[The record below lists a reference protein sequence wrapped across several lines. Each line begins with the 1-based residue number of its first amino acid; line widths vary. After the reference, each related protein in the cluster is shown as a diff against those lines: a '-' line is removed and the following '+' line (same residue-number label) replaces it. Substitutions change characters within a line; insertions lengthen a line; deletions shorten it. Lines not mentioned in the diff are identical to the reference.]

1 MWAKVAWRLF
11 WRELKNGEL
20 WVIAFALMLAVLTVV
35 SLSGIT
41 DSVRNALM
49 QRSSNFT
56 AADKVLRSSSPF
68 QSEILQQAERLG
80 LQTAQQIQFN
90 TMLFAGENMQLVN
103 VKAVS
108 AQYPLR
114 GQLLLETTAGKTA
127 KVEQGSLYLEARLAQ
142 ILAVRVGDKLDLGA
156 ARLTVGGIILE
167 EPDAPLN
174 LFGGQPRVLMHLADV
189 AATEVIQ
196 PGSRISYR
204 YLFAGD
210 AATLEQLTTDVTP
223 LLTANDRWQQLDR
236 QSAVGSALDRAE
248 RFLLL
253 AGLLGIVLAAA
264 AAAVAANRY
273 SQRHQMAVA
282 VIKALGVTATLAR
295 KIYFSHLALV
305 TGFASLCGLLLGLLA
320 NVAVQ
325 GILGQWLEGY
335 QAVFSAKSAW
345 LGVAT
350 ALICS
355 LLFSLRPV
363 WRLTAVP
370 AIEVLRQQNHDHRID
385 YWQLISGSV
394 AVLTLMWLF
403 SGDFW
408 LSGMLFL
415 ACAGFGLCLLGFAA
429 ILVRVAKPMAAGQS
443 SALKLALA
451 NLRRRL
457 WQNSF
462 QLMTFSLALFLTLV
476 LYFLRAELLEQW
488 KQQVPENAPNQFL
501 VNMTAIEKD
510 QIAQQLQQAGVTTGT
525 FYPMISGRV
534 LAVNGETLQE
544 PEQDESAAPR
554 NNQASKQQ
562 SSAQS
567 SGQSAAQQ
575 ASAAPA
581 AGRQGFGRELNLS
594 WLSELPANNLITAGN
609 WFDGPAQVSVEQ
621 QQAER
626 LQLKLGDKLTF
637 AIGGQ
642 QFDATVTSFRKV
654 DWNSLQPNFFMLLSP
669 DLMEN
674 FPATYLTA
682 FYLPETQQPVL
693 TGLLK
698 QFPTVSVISVAV
710 ILQQVTAIIDQ
721 VSLALTLI
729 LILVFAAAVLVLVA
743 QVQATVEQ
751 REQELAILRTLG
763 ARGRFLRQ
771 AVLYEF
777 AALGLL
783 AGVFATLL
791 AETLLAVVQMRMF
804 QLPFNLHQSLWGL
817 GPVAGISLLTVL
829 GALLLRG
836 ILQPTPASLIR
847 RALHN

>member
-41 DSVRNALM
+41 DSVRSALM

-68 QSEILQQAERLG
+68 QPEILQQAEQLG

-90 TMLFAGENMQLVN
+90 TMLFAGDNMQLVN

-108 AQYPLR
+108 SQYPLR
-114 GQLLLETTAGKTA
+114 GELLLDTTAGQNSIVA
-127 KVEQGSLYLEARLAQ
+127 PGSVYLEARLAQ
-142 ILAVRVGDKLDLGA
+142 ILAVRVGDLLDVGA
-156 ARLTVGGIILE
+156 AKLKVGGIILE

-174 LFGGQPRVLMHLADV
+174 LFGGQPRVMMHLSDV

-204 YLFAGD
+204 YLFAGSEVKLKQ
-210 AATLEQLTTDVTP
+210 LETDIKP
-223 LLTANDRWQQLDR
+223 LLNANDRWQQLDR

-282 VIKALGVTATLAR
+282 VIKALGVTAPLAR

-320 NVAVQ
+320 NFAVQ
-325 GILGQWLEGY
+325 GILGQWIEGY
-335 QAVFSAKSAW
+335 QAVFSSKSAW
-345 LGVAT
+345 LGIST

-370 AIEVLRQQNHDHRID
+370 AIEVLRQQNGDSRID
-385 YWQLISGSV
+385 YWQLLSGSV
-394 AVLTLMWLF
+394 AVLALMWLF
-403 SGDFW
+403 SGDIW

-429 ILVRVAKPMAAGQS
+429 VLVRVAKPMAAGQS

-501 VNMTAIEKD
+501 VNMTATEKD
-510 QIAQQLQQAGVTTGT
+510 QIAQQLQQAGLATGT

-534 LAVNGETLQE
+534 LAVNGEMLQE
-544 PEQDESAAPR
+544 PEQDDGAAPR
-554 NNQASKQQ
+554 SNQASKQQ
-562 SSAQS
+562 SSE
-567 SGQSAAQQ
+567 QSAAQQ
-575 ASAAPA
+575 STAEPAS
-581 AGRQGFGRELNLS
+581 GRQGFGRELNLS
-594 WLSELPANNLITAGN
+594 WLSELPANNQITAGQ

-642 QFDATVTSFRKV
+642 QFDATVSSFRKV

-669 DLMEN
+669 DLMEH

-682 FYLPETQQPVL
+682 FYLPETQQSVL
-693 TGLLK
+693 TALLK

-710 ILQQVTAIIDQ
+710 ILQQVTSIIDQ

-729 LILVFAAAVLVLVA
+729 LTLVFAAAVLVLVA

-783 AGVFATLL
+783 AGVFATILAEVLL
-791 AETLLAVVQMRMF
+791 AIVQMRMF

-817 GPVAGISLLTVL
+817 GPVTGVVLLTVL

>member
-41 DSVRNALM
+41 DSVRSALM

-56 AADKVLRSSSPF
+56 AADKVLRSSLPF
-68 QSEILQQAERLG
+68 QPEILQQAQQLG

-90 TMLFAGENMQLVN
+90 TMLFAGDNMQLVN

-108 AQYPLR
+108 EQYPLR
-114 GQLLLETTAGKTA
+114 GELLLDTTTGRTA
-127 KVEQGSLYLEARLAQ
+127 VVEPGSVYLEARLAQ
-142 ILAVRVGDKLDLGA
+142 ILAVRTGDMLDVGT
-156 ARLTVGGIILE
+156 ARLKVGGIILE

-174 LFGGQPRVLMHLADV
+174 LFGGQPRVMMHLSDV

-204 YLFAGD
+204 YLFAGSE
-210 AATLEQLTTDVTP
+210 ALLKQLESDVKP
-223 LLTANDRWQQLDR
+223 LLSANDRWQQLDR

-282 VIKALGVTATLAR
+282 VIKALGVTAPLAR

-320 NVAVQ
+320 NFAVQ
-325 GILGQWLEGY
+325 GILGQWIEGY

-345 LGVAT
+345 LGIAT

-370 AIEVLRQQNHDHRID
+370 AIEVLRQQTNDSRID
-385 YWQLISGSV
+385 YWQLASGSM
-394 AVLTLMWLF
+394 AVLALMWLF
-403 SGDFW
+403 SGDIW

-429 ILVRVAKPMAAGQS
+429 VLVRVAKPMAAGQS

-501 VNMTAIEKD
+501 VNMTATEKD
-510 QIAQQLQQAGVTTGT
+510 QIAQQLQQAGLTTGT

-534 LAVNGETLQE
+534 LAVNGEMLQE
-544 PEQDESAAPR
+544 PEQDDGAAPR
-554 NNQASKQQ
+554 SNQASKQQ
-562 SSAQS
+562 SSDHS
-567 SGQSAAQQ
+567 SEQSAQQ
-575 ASAAPA
+575 TTAEATPR
-581 AGRQGFGRELNLS
+581 RQGFGRELNLS
-594 WLSELPANNLITAGN
+594 WLSELPANNQITAGH

-642 QFDATVTSFRKV
+642 QFDATVSSFRKV

-669 DLMEN
+669 DLMEH

-682 FYLPETQQPVL
+682 FYLPETQQAVL
-693 TGLLK
+693 TTLLK

-710 ILQQVTAIIDQ
+710 ILQQVTSIIDQ

-783 AGVFATLL
+783 AGVFATILAEVLL
-791 AETLLAVVQMRMF
+791 AIVQMRMF
-804 QLPFNLHQSLWGL
+804 QLPFNLHHSLWGI
-817 GPVAGISLLTVL
+817 GPVTGVMLLTIL

>member
-41 DSVRNALM
+41 DSVRSALM
-49 QRSSNFT
+49 QRSSTFT
-56 AADKVLRSSSPF
+56 AADKVLRSGSPF
-68 QSEILQQAERLG
+68 QPEILQQAERLG

-114 GQLLLETTAGKTA
+114 GQLVLDTAAGQTA

-142 ILAVRVGDKLDLGA
+142 ILAVRVGDRLELGA
-156 ARLTVGGIILE
+156 AQLTVGGIILE

-204 YLFAGD
+204 YLFAGST
-210 AATLEQLTTDVTP
+210 AALTQLTTDITP

-273 SQRHQMAVA
+273 AQRHQMAVA
-282 VIKALGVTATLAR
+282 VIKALGVTATMAR

-305 TGFASLCGLLLGLLA
+305 TGFASLFGLLLGLLA
-320 NVAVQ
+320 NWAVQ
-325 GILGQWLEGY
+325 GILSQWLEGY

-345 LGVAT
+345 LGLAT

-370 AIEVLRQQNHDHRID
+370 AIEVLRQQSQVSRID
-385 YWQLISGSV
+385 YWQLGSGSV
-394 AVLTLMWLF
+394 AVLALMWLF
-403 SGDFW
+403 SGDIW

-501 VNMTAIEKD
+501 VNMTATEKD
-510 QIAQQLQQAGVTTGT
+510 QIAQQLQQAGLTTGI

-544 PEQDESAAPR
+544 PDQDEDTAPR
-554 NNQASKQQ
+554 GKQASQQ
-562 SSAQS
+562 SSQQS
-567 SGQSAAQQ
+567 PEQSTATPAR
-575 ASAAPA
+575 APA
-581 AGRQGFGRELNLS
+581 RQGFGRELNLS
-594 WLSELPANNLITAGN
+594 WLAELPANNQITAGN

-637 AIGGQ
+637 SIGGQ
-642 QFDATVTSFRKV
+642 QFNATVTSFRKV
-654 DWNSLQPNFFMLLSP
+654 DLNSLQPNFFMLLSP

-682 FYLPETQQPVL
+682 FYLPEARQAVL
-693 TGLLK
+693 TELLK

-791 AETLLAVVQMRMF
+791 AEVLLAIVQMRLF

-817 GPVAGISLLTVL
+817 GPVGGVLLLTVL

>member
-1 MWAKVAWRLF
+1 MLFRTAWRLF
-11 WRELKNGEL
+11 WRELRNGEL

-41 DSVRNALM
+41 ESVRSALM
-49 QRSSNFT
+49 QRSANFT
-56 AADKVLRSSSPF
+56 AADKVLRSSLPF
-68 QSEILQQAERLG
+68 QQAIFDKAGELQ
-80 LQTAQQIQFN
+80 LQSARQLQFN
-90 TMLFAGENMQLVN
+90 TMVFAGDAMQLVN

-108 AQYPLR
+108 AEYPLR
-114 GQLLLETTAGKTA
+114 GKLVLQGRQGMQQHVAAG
-127 KVEQGSLYLEARLAQ
+127 QLYLEDRLLQ
-142 ILAVRVGDKLDLGA
+142 ILALQVGDPLEIGNT
-156 ARLTVGGIILE
+156 RLQIGGLIIE

-174 LFGGQPRVLMHLADV
+174 LFGGQPRVLMHLDDV
-189 AATEVIQ
+189 AATGVIQ

-204 YLFAGD
+204 YLFAGTPVQINALTV
-210 AATLEQLTTDVTP
+210 AAEP
-223 LLTANDRWQQLDR
+223 MLTANDRWQELDR
-236 QSAVGSALDRAE
+236 QSAVGAALDRAE

-264 AAAVAANRY
+264 AAAVASNRY

-282 VIKALGVTATLAR
+282 VIKALGVTSAQAR
-295 KIYFSHLALV
+295 WIYFSHLALV
-305 TGFASLCGLLLGLLA
+305 TVFASLAGLLLGLLA
-320 NVAVQ
+320 NWAVQ
-325 GILGQWLEGY
+325 GLLSQWLPDY

-350 ALICS
+350 ALVCS

-370 AIEVLRQQNHDHRID
+370 AIHVLRQRSAEFQLDG
-385 YWQLISGSV
+385 WQLLTGSG
-394 AVLTLMWLF
+394 AVLLLMWLF
-403 SGDFW
+403 SGDWW

-415 ACAGFGLCLLGFAA
+415 ACAGFGLALLAFAA
-429 ILVRVAKPMAAGQS
+429 VLVRVARPMAAGQS

-476 LYFLRAELLEQW
+476 LYFLRAELLSQW
-488 KQQVPENAPNQFL
+488 QQQVPADAPNHFL
-501 VNMTAIEKD
+501 VNMTATERDAITE
-510 QIAQQLQQAGVTTGT
+510 QLQQAGLVVGT

-534 LAVNGETLQE
+534 LAVNDEQLKE
-544 PEQDESAAPR
+544 PEADEAQPARNTQQNDAQQNGKQQNGTPAAE
-554 NNQASKQQ
+554 AQ
-562 SSAQS
+562 SSA
-567 SGQSAAQQ
+567 
-575 ASAAPA
+575 
-581 AGRQGFGRELNLS
+581 RQGFGRELNLT
-594 WLSELPANNLITAGN
+594 WLSQLPDNNVLTGGQ
-609 WFDGPAQVSVEQ
+609 WFGPQSRAEVSVEQ

-626 LQLKLGDKLTF
+626 LQLKLGDELTF

-642 QFDATVTSFRKV
+642 QFTAKVSSFRKV
-654 DWNSLQPNFFMLLSP
+654 DWNSLQPNFFMILSP

-682 FYLPETQQPVL
+682 FYLPKSQQPVL
-693 TGLLK
+693 TELLR
-698 QFPTVSVISVAV
+698 QFPTVSVISVDA
-710 ILQQVTAIIDQ
+710 ILLQVNQIIDQ

-729 LILVFAAAVLVLVA
+729 LVLVFAAAVLVLVA

-763 ARGRFLRQ
+763 ARGRFLQQ
-771 AVLYEF
+771 AVLFEF

-791 AETLLAVVQMRMF
+791 AEVLLAVVQLRLF
-804 QLPFNLHQSLWGL
+804 QLPFSLHYSLWGIGPGL
-817 GPVAGISLLTVL
+817 GLCLLTLL
-829 GALLLRG
+829 GALLLRR
-836 ILQPTPASLIR
+836 ILAPTPASLIR
-847 RALHN
+847 RALHS

>member
-1 MWAKVAWRLF
+1 MWGRIAWRLF

-41 DSVRNALM
+41 ESVRSALM

-56 AADKVLRSSSPF
+56 AADKVLRSSSAF
-68 QSEILQQAERLG
+68 QQDIFRQAEALG
-80 LQTAQQIQFN
+80 LKTAQQIQFN
-90 TMLFAGENMQLVN
+90 TMVFAGDNMQLVN

-108 AQYPLR
+108 ARYPLR
-114 GQLLLETTAGKTA
+114 GALRLDTASGVSNA
-127 KVEQGSLYLEARLAQ
+127 VQRGLLYLEPRLAQ
-142 ILAVRVGDKLDLGA
+142 LLQVKTGDALEVGA
-156 ARLTVGGIILE
+156 ARLIVGGLIID

-174 LFGGQPRVLMHLADV
+174 LFGGQPRVMMHLDDV

-204 YLFAGD
+204 YLFAGNTGEL
-210 AATLEQLTTDVTP
+210 ATLTEQIEP
-223 LLTANDRWQQLDR
+223 LLSANDRWQQLDR

-282 VIKALGVTATLAR
+282 VIKALGVTSGQAR
-295 KIYFSHLALV
+295 RIYFSHLALV
-305 TGFASLCGLLLGLLA
+305 TGFASLFGLGLGLA
-320 NVAVQ
+320 ANWAVQ
-325 GILGQWLEGY
+325 GLLGQWIEGY
-335 QAVFSAKSAW
+335 QAMFSIKAAW
-345 LGVAT
+345 LGIAT
-350 ALICS
+350 ALVCS

-370 AIEVLRQQNHDHRID
+370 AIQVLRQQNSEWRMD
-385 YWQLISGSV
+385 YWQLASGSA
-394 AVLTLMWLF
+394 AVLVLMWLF
-403 SGDFW
+403 SGDIW

-415 ACAGFGLCLLGFAA
+415 ACAGFGLCLLAFAA
-429 ILVRVAKPMAAGQS
+429 LLVRLAKPMTAGQS

-501 VNMTAIEKD
+501 VNMTAVEKD
-510 QIAQQLQQAGVTTGT
+510 MIANQLNDAGLTTGV

-534 LAVNGETLQE
+534 LAVNGELLQE
-544 PEQDESAAPR
+544 PDQDEGG
-554 NNQASKQQ
+554 QASTSGPVQKQEARVQ
-562 SSAQS
+562 NET
-567 SGQSAAQQ
+567 
-575 ASAAPA
+575 PA
-581 AGRQGFGRELNLS
+581 RRQGFGRELNLS
-594 WLSELPANNLITAGN
+594 WLEQLPANNQITAGA
-609 WFDGPAQVSVEQ
+609 WFSGKAEVSVEEK
-621 QQAER
+621 QAER
-626 LQLKLGDKLTF
+626 LQLKLGDKITF

-669 DLMEN
+669 DLMAT

-682 FYLPETQQPVL
+682 FHLPETQQQVL
-693 TGLLK
+693 NQLLRE
-698 QFPTVSVISVAV
+698 FPTVSVISVAA
-710 ILQQVTAIIDQ
+710 ILQQITQIIDQ

-729 LILVFAAAVLVLVA
+729 LVLVFTAAVLVLVA

-763 ARGRFLRQ
+763 ARARFLRQ
-771 AVLYEF
+771 AVLLEF

-783 AGVFATLL
+783 AGVFATVL
-791 AETLLAVVQMRMF
+791 AETLLAVVQQRMF
-804 QLPFNLHQSLWGL
+804 QLPFNLHYSLWGI
-817 GPVAGISLLTVL
+817 GPVGGTLLLTLL
-829 GALLLRG
+829 GLILLVG

>member
-1 MWAKVAWRLF
+1 MWGRVAWRLF

-41 DSVRNALM
+41 ESVRSALM

-68 QSEILQQAERLG
+68 QPDIFRQAEELG
-80 LQTAQQIQFN
+80 LKTAQQIQFN
-90 TMLFAGENMQLVN
+90 TMVFAGDNMQLVN

-108 AQYPLR
+108 EHYPLR
-114 GQLLLETTAGKTA
+114 GLLQLDTATGA
-127 KVEQGSLYLEARLAQ
+127 SQVVQRGQLYLEPRLAQ
-142 ILAVRVGDKLDLGA
+142 MLQVKTGDTLELGA
-156 ARLTVGGIILE
+156 SKLKVGGLINQ

-174 LFGGQPRVLMHLADV
+174 LFGGQPRVMMHLDDV
-189 AATEVIQ
+189 AATAVIQ

-204 YLFAGD
+204 YLFSGNSA
-210 AATLEQLTTDVTP
+210 ALATLTDQIEP

-282 VIKALGVTATLAR
+282 VIKALGVTSAQAR

-305 TGFASLCGLLLGLLA
+305 TGFASLFGLALGLTA
-320 NVAVQ
+320 NWAVQ
-325 GILGQWLEGY
+325 GLLGQWIEGY
-335 QAVFSAKSAW
+335 QAMFSAKAAW

-370 AIEVLRQQNHDHRID
+370 AIQVLRQQNSEWRMD
-385 YWQLISGSV
+385 YWQLASGSA
-394 AVLTLMWLF
+394 AVLSLMWLF
-403 SGDFW
+403 SGDIW

-415 ACAGFGLCLLGFAA
+415 ACAGFGVCLLGFAA
-429 ILVRVAKPMAAGQS
+429 LLVRLAKPMTAGQS

-501 VNMTAIEKD
+501 VNMTAGEKD
-510 QIAQQLQQAGVTTGT
+510 LIASQLNAAGLTTGL

-534 LAVNGETLQE
+534 LAVNGELLQE
-544 PEQDESAAPR
+544 PEQDEGGQARPAAP
-554 NNQASKQQ
+554 QQ
-562 SSAQS
+562 KGEAQT
-567 SGQSAAQQ
+567 ANET
-575 ASAAPA
+575 PA
-581 AGRQGFGRELNLS
+581 RRQGFGRELNLS
-594 WLSELPANNLITAGN
+594 WLPQLPANNQITAGS
-609 WFDGPAQVSVEQ
+609 WFTGKAEVSVEEK
-621 QQAER
+621 QAER
-626 LQLKLGDKLTF
+626 LQLKLGDQLTF

-669 DLMEN
+669 DLMAT

-682 FYLPETQQPVL
+682 FHLPESQQQVL
-693 TGLLK
+693 NQLLRE
-698 QFPTVSVISVAV
+698 FPTVSVISVAA
-710 ILQQVTAIIDQ
+710 ILQQVTQIIDQ

-729 LILVFAAAVLVLVA
+729 LILVFTAAVLVLVA

-763 ARGRFLRQ
+763 ARARFLRQ
-771 AVLYEF
+771 AVLLEF

-783 AGVFATLL
+783 AGIFATIL
-791 AETLLAVVQMRMF
+791 AETLLAVVQQRMF
-804 QLPFNLHQSLWGL
+804 QLPFSVHYSLWGI
-817 GPVAGISLLTVL
+817 GPVGGTLLLTLL
-829 GALLLRG
+829 GLILLRG

>member
-1 MWAKVAWRLF
+1 
-11 WRELKNGEL
+11 
-20 WVIAFALMLAVLTVV
+20 
-35 SLSGIT
+35 
-41 DSVRNALM
+41 
-49 QRSSNFT
+49 
-56 AADKVLRSSSPF
+56 
-68 QSEILQQAERLG
+68 
-80 LQTAQQIQFN
+80 
-90 TMLFAGENMQLVN
+90 MQLVN

-114 GQLLLETTAGKTA
+114 GELLLDTAAGKNA
-127 KVEQGSLYLEARLAQ
+127 IVAPGNVYLEARLAQ
-142 ILAVRVGDKLDLGA
+142 ILAVRVGDELDVGA
-156 ARLTVGGIILE
+156 AKLKVGGIILE

-174 LFGGQPRVLMHLADV
+174 LFGGQPRVMMHLSDV

-204 YLFAGD
+204 YLFAGSE
-210 AATLEQLTTDVTP
+210 AKLKQLETDIKP
-223 LLTANDRWQQLDR
+223 LMSANDRWQQLDR

-282 VIKALGVTATLAR
+282 VIKALGVTAPLAR

-305 TGFASLCGLLLGLLA
+305 TGFASLSGLLLGLLA
-320 NVAVQ
+320 NFAVQ

-345 LGVAT
+345 LGIAT

-370 AIEVLRQQNHDHRID
+370 AIEVLRQQKNDSRID
-385 YWQLISGSV
+385 YWQLVSGSA
-394 AVLTLMWLF
+394 AVLALMWLF
-403 SGDFW
+403 SGDIW

-415 ACAGFGLCLLGFAA
+415 ACAGFGCCLLGFAA
-429 ILVRVAKPMAAGQS
+429 VLVRVAKPMAAGQS

-501 VNMTAIEKD
+501 VNMTATEKD
-510 QIAQQLQQAGVTTGT
+510 QIAQQLQQAGLTTGT

-534 LAVNGETLQE
+534 LAVNGETLLE
-544 PEQDESAAPR
+544 PEQDDGTAQRSE
-554 NNQASKQQ
+554 QASQQQ
-562 SSAQS
+562 SS
-567 SGQSAAQQ
+567 GRTAQQ
-575 ASAAPA
+575 STAETSPR
-581 AGRQGFGRELNLS
+581 RQGFGRELNLS
-594 WLSELPANNLITAGN
+594 WLSELPANNQITAGH

-642 QFDATVTSFRKV
+642 QFDATVSSFRKV

-674 FPATYLTA
+674 YPATYLTA
-682 FYLPETQQPVL
+682 FYLPETQQPLL

-710 ILQQVTAIIDQ
+710 ILQQVTSIIDQ

-783 AGVFATLL
+783 AGVFATILAEVLL
-791 AETLLAVVQMRMF
+791 AIVQMRMF
-804 QLPFNLHQSLWGL
+804 QLPFNLHQSLWGI
-817 GPVAGISLLTVL
+817 GPAAGVLLLTLL

>member
-1 MWAKVAWRLF
+1 MLVKIAWRLF

-20 WVIAFALMLAVLTVV
+20 WVVAFALMLAVLTVV

-41 DSVRNALM
+41 DSVRSALM

-68 QSEILQQAERLG
+68 QPEIFNQAQALG
-80 LQTAQQIQFN
+80 LKTAEQIQFN
-90 TMLFAGENMQLVN
+90 TMVFAGDNMQLVN

-108 AQYPLR
+108 AEYPLR
-114 GQLLLETTAGKTA
+114 GKLTLDTANGQVSQLQ
-127 KVEQGSLYLEARLAQ
+127 QGMLYLEPRLAQ
-142 ILAVRVGDKLDLGA
+142 ILNVQTGATLDVGA
-156 ARLTVGGIILE
+156 ATLTVGGLIVD

-189 AATEVIQ
+189 AATQVVQ

-204 YLFAGD
+204 YMFAGN
-210 AATLEQLTTDVTP
+210 ASALTQLVDDTST

-282 VIKALGVTATLAR
+282 VIKALGMTSAQAR
-295 KIYFSHLALV
+295 QIYFSHLFLV
-305 TGFASLCGLLLGLLA
+305 TCFASVLGLLLGLAA
-320 NVAVQ
+320 NFAVQ
-325 GILGQWLEGY
+325 GLLSQWIDGY
-335 QAVFSAKSAW
+335 QAVFSAKALW
-345 LGVAT
+345 LGIAT

-355 LLFSLRPV
+355 LMFSLRPV

-370 AIEVLRQQNHDHRID
+370 AIQVLRQQSAQWQMD
-385 YWQLISGSV
+385 YWQLASGSA
-394 AVLTLMWLF
+394 AVLLLMWLF
-403 SGDFW
+403 SGDLW

-429 ILVRVAKPMAAGQS
+429 LLVRFAKPMAAGQS

-501 VNMTAIEKD
+501 VNMTAVEKD
-510 QIAQQLQQAGVTTGT
+510 QIAVQLQTAGLSTGT
-525 FYPMISGRV
+525 FYPMVSGRV
-534 LAVNGETLQE
+534 LAVNGETLEE
-544 PEQDESAAPR
+544 PEQDAAD
-554 NNQASKQQ
+554 QASSKAEDPQQ
-562 SSAQS
+562 T
-567 SGQSAAQQ
+567 SGKKPEQK
-575 ASAAPA
+575 AS
-581 AGRQGFGRELNLS
+581 REGFGRELNLS
-594 WLSELPANNLITAGN
+594 WLEELPGNNQLTAGR
-609 WFDGPAQVSVEQ
+609 WFSGKAEVSVEQ
-621 QQAER
+621 QQAQR
-626 LQLKLGDKLTF
+626 LQLKLGDTLSF

-669 DLMEN
+669 DLMAS

-682 FYLPETQQPVL
+682 FHLPVSKQPVL
-693 TGLLK
+693 TTLLK
-698 QFPTVSVISVAV
+698 QYPTVSVISVDA
-710 ILQQVTAIIDQ
+710 ILLQVSQIIDQ

-729 LILVFAAAVLVLVA
+729 LILVFTAAVLVLVA

-763 ARGRFLRQ
+763 ARGRFLQQ
-771 AVLYEF
+771 AVLFEF

-791 AETLLAVVQMRMF
+791 AEILLSVVQLRMF
-804 QLPFNLHQSLWGL
+804 QLPFTPHYSLWGI
-817 GPVAGISLLTVL
+817 GPVAGVLLLTGL
-829 GALLLRG
+829 GTILLRG
-836 ILQPTPASLIR
+836 ILKPTPASLIR

>member
-1 MWAKVAWRLF
+1 MLVKIAWRLF

-20 WVIAFALMLAVLTVV
+20 WVVAFALMLAVLTVV

-41 DSVRNALM
+41 DSVRSALM

-56 AADKVLRSSSPF
+56 AADKVLRSSAPF
-68 QSEILQQAERLG
+68 QNEIFSQAQALG
-80 LQTAQQIQFN
+80 LKTAEQIQFN
-90 TMLFAGENMQLVN
+90 TMVFAGDNMQLVN

-108 AQYPLR
+108 DEYPLR
-114 GQLLLETTAGKTA
+114 GQLLLDTANGQ
-127 KVEQGSLYLEARLAQ
+127 VSQLQQGMLYLEPRLAQ
-142 ILAVRVGDKLDLGA
+142 ILNIQFGAKLDVGA
-156 ARLTVGGIILE
+156 ATLTVGGFIVE

-189 AATEVIQ
+189 PATQVVQ

-204 YLFAGD
+204 YMFAGNASALTQLVD
-210 AATLEQLTTDVTP
+210 DTAA

-282 VIKALGVTATLAR
+282 VIKALGMTSAQAR
-295 KIYFSHLALV
+295 RIYFSHLLLV
-305 TGFASLCGLLLGLLA
+305 TCFASVLGLLLGLAA
-320 NVAVQ
+320 NFAVQ
-325 GILGQWLEGY
+325 GFLSQWIDGY
-335 QAVFSAKSAW
+335 QAMFSAKALW

-370 AIEVLRQQNHDHRID
+370 AIQVLRQQNASWQMD
-385 YWQLISGSV
+385 YWQLASGSA
-394 AVLTLMWLF
+394 AVLLLMWLF
-403 SGDFW
+403 SGDLW

-429 ILVRVAKPMAAGQS
+429 LLVRFAKPMAAGQS

-501 VNMTAIEKD
+501 VNMTAVEKG
-510 QIAQQLQQAGVTTGT
+510 QIAAQLQASGLSTGL
-525 FYPMISGRV
+525 FYPMVSGRV
-534 LAVNGETLQE
+534 LAVNGETLEE
-544 PEQDESAAPR
+544 PEQDAGGQDSSNA
-554 NNQASKQQ
+554 QDSKQNN
-562 SSAQS
+562 SKK
-567 SGQSAAQQ
+567 
-575 ASAAPA
+575 PEEKP
-581 AGRQGFGRELNLS
+581 RREGFGRELNLS
-594 WLSELPANNLITAGN
+594 WLHELPANNQLTEGR
-609 WFDGPAQVSVEQ
+609 WFSGKAEVSVEQ
-621 QQAER
+621 QQAQR
-626 LQLKLGDKLTF
+626 LQLKLGDTLSF

-669 DLMEN
+669 DLMAA

-682 FYLPETQQPVL
+682 FHLPVSKQQVL
-693 TGLLK
+693 STLLK
-698 QFPTVSVISVAV
+698 QYPTVSVISVDA
-710 ILQQVTAIIDQ
+710 ILLQVSQIIDQ

-729 LILVFAAAVLVLVA
+729 LILVFTAAVLVLVA

-763 ARGRFLRQ
+763 ARGRFLQQ
-771 AVLYEF
+771 AVLFEF

-791 AETLLAVVQMRMF
+791 AEILLSVVQLRMF
-804 QLPFNLHQSLWGL
+804 QLPFTPHYSLWGL
-817 GPVAGISLLTVL
+817 GPVAGLLLLTGL
-829 GALLLRG
+829 GAILLRG
-836 ILQPTPASLIR
+836 ILKPTPASLIR

>member
-41 DSVRNALM
+41 DSVRSALM

-68 QSEILQQAERLG
+68 QPEILQQAEQLG

-90 TMLFAGENMQLVN
+90 TMLFAGDNMQLVN

-108 AQYPLR
+108 SQYPLR
-114 GQLLLETTAGKTA
+114 GELLLDTVTGRNALVA
-127 KVEQGSLYLEARLAQ
+127 PGSVYLEARLAQ
-142 ILAVRVGDKLDLGA
+142 ILAVRVGDELDVGA
-156 ARLTVGGIILE
+156 AKLKVGGIILE

-174 LFGGQPRVLMHLADV
+174 LFGGQPRVMMHLSDV

-204 YLFAGD
+204 YLFAGSE
-210 AATLEQLTTDVTP
+210 AKLKQLETDITP
-223 LLTANDRWQQLDR
+223 LMSANDRWQQLDR
-236 QSAVGSALDRAE
+236 QSAIGSALDRAE

-282 VIKALGVTATLAR
+282 VIKALGVTAPLAR

-320 NVAVQ
+320 NFAVQ
-325 GILGQWLEGY
+325 GILGQWIEGY
-335 QAVFSAKSAW
+335 QAVFSSKSAW
-345 LGVAT
+345 LGIAT

-370 AIEVLRQQNHDHRID
+370 AIEVLRQQNNDSRID
-385 YWQLISGSV
+385 YWQLLSGST
-394 AVLTLMWLF
+394 AVLALMWLF
-403 SGDFW
+403 SGDIW

-415 ACAGFGLCLLGFAA
+415 ACAGFGCCLLGFAA
-429 ILVRVAKPMAAGQS
+429 VLVRVAKPMAAGQS

-476 LYFLRAELLEQW
+476 LYFLRAELLDQW

-501 VNMTAIEKD
+501 VNMTATEKD
-510 QIAQQLQQAGVTTGT
+510 LIAQQLQQAGLTTGT

-534 LAVNGETLQE
+534 LAVNGEMLQE
-544 PEQDESAAPR
+544 PEQDDGAAPR
-554 NNQASKQQ
+554 NNQAAKPQ
-562 SSAQS
+562 SSE
-567 SGQSAAQQ
+567 QSAAQQ
-575 ASAAPA
+575 GTAAPA

-594 WLSELPANNLITAGN
+594 WLTELPANNQITAGQ

-642 QFDATVTSFRKV
+642 QFDAKVTSFRKV

-669 DLMEN
+669 DLMEH

-682 FYLPETQQPVL
+682 FYLPETQQSVL
-693 TGLLK
+693 TTLLK

-710 ILQQVTAIIDQ
+710 ILQQVTSIIDQ

-783 AGVFATLL
+783 AGVFATMLAEVLL
-791 AETLLAVVQMRMF
+791 AIVQMRMF
-804 QLPFNLHQSLWGL
+804 QLPFNLHQSLWGI
-817 GPVAGISLLTVL
+817 GPVTGVLLLTVL

>member
-1 MWAKVAWRLF
+1 MLVKVAWRLF
-11 WRELKNGEL
+11 WRELRNGEL
-20 WVIAFALMLAVLTVV
+20 WVIGFALVLAVLTVV

-41 DSVRNALM
+41 DSVRSALM
-49 QRSSNFT
+49 QRSANFT
-56 AADKVLRSSSPF
+56 AADKVLRSSAPF
-68 QSEILQQAERLG
+68 QQKIFSQATELG
-80 LQTAQQIQFN
+80 LQSARQLQFN
-90 TMLFAGENMQLVN
+90 TMVFAGETMQLVN

-108 AQYPLR
+108 AEYPLR
-114 GQLLLETTAGKTA
+114 GLLQLETPTGMVNRLSAGHI
-127 KVEQGSLYLEARLAQ
+127 YLEARLAQ
-142 ILAVRVGDKLDLGA
+142 ILNVRSGDWLDIGA
-156 ARLTVGGIILE
+156 ARLPVGGLIIE

-174 LFGGQPRVLMHLADV
+174 LFGGQPRLLMHIDDV

-204 YLFAGD
+204 YMFAGSD
-210 AATLEQLTTDVTP
+210 NALQALTKATEAALSP
-223 LLTANDRWQQLDR
+223 NDRWQQLDR

-248 RFLLL
+248 QFLLL

-282 VIKALGVTATLAR
+282 VVKALGVTSAQAR
-295 KIYFSHLALV
+295 RIYFSHLLFV
-305 TGFASLCGLLLGLLA
+305 TVAASLLGLLLGLAA
-320 NVAVQ
+320 NWAVQ
-325 GILGQWLEGY
+325 GLLGRWIEGY
-335 QAVFSAKSAW
+335 QAIFSMKAAW
-345 LGVAT
+345 LGIAT

-370 AIEVLRQQNHDHRID
+370 AIQVLRQQQGQ
-385 YWQLISGSV
+385 WQLDHWQLLSGSV
-394 AVLTLMWLF
+394 AVLALMWLF
-403 SGDFW
+403 SGDLW

-429 ILVRVAKPMAAGQS
+429 LLVRVAKPMAAGQS

-488 KQQVPENAPNQFL
+488 KQQVPQDAPNQFL
-501 VNMTAIEKD
+501 VNMTAPESAAIG
-510 QIAQQLQQAGVTTGT
+510 AQLRDVGLSPGL

-534 LAVNGETLQE
+534 LAVNGESLQE
-544 PEQDESAAPR
+544 PEQEDGAVARNQTQAKTAGEKAAPPE
-554 NNQASKQQ
+554 
-562 SSAQS
+562 
-567 SGQSAAQQ
+567 
-575 ASAAPA
+575 PA
-581 AGRQGFGRELNLS
+581 KRQGFGRELNLT
-594 WLSELPANNLITAGN
+594 WLAELPANNQLTAGH
-609 WFDGPAQVSVEQ
+609 WFSGTAEVSVEQ

-626 LQLKLGDKLTF
+626 LALKLGDSLSF

-642 QFDATVTSFRKV
+642 TFDAKVTSFRKV
-654 DWNSLQPNFFMLLSP
+654 DWNSLQPNFFMILSP
-669 DLMEN
+669 DLMAA

-682 FYLPETQQPVL
+682 FHLPKDQQSFL
-693 TGLLK
+693 TALLK
-698 QFPTVSVISVAV
+698 QYPTVSVISVDA
-710 ILQQVTAIIDQ
+710 ILQQVTQIIDQ

-729 LILVFAAAVLVLVA
+729 LVLVFTAAVLVLVA

-763 ARGRFLRQ
+763 ARGRFLQQ
-771 AVLYEF
+771 AVLFEF

-791 AETLLAVVQMRMF
+791 AEVLLAVVQQRLF
-804 QLPFNLHQSLWGL
+804 QLPFALHYSLWGL
-817 GPVAGISLLTVL
+817 GPVAGVALLTAL
-829 GALLLRG
+829 GTLLLRG
-836 ILQPTPASLIR
+836 ILKPTPASLIR
-847 RALHN
+847 RALHS

>member
-1 MWAKVAWRLF
+1 MWAKIAWRLF

-41 DSVRNALM
+41 DSVRSALM
-49 QRSSNFT
+49 QRSSTFT
-56 AADKVLRSSSPF
+56 AADKVLRSSLPF
-68 QSEILQQAERLG
+68 QQQIIDQAKGLG
-80 LQTAQQIQFN
+80 LNTAQQIQFN
-90 TMLFAGENMQLVN
+90 TMLFAGDAMQLVN

-108 AQYPLR
+108 THYPLR
-114 GQLLLETTAGKTA
+114 GQLVLDTATGQTGQLEAGR
-127 KVEQGSLYLEARLAQ
+127 LYLEPRLAQ
-142 ILAVRVGDKLDLGA
+142 MLGIKIGDKLELGA
-156 ARLTVGGIILE
+156 AHLVVGGMIVE

-174 LFGGQPRVLMHLADV
+174 LFGGQPRVLMHLDDV
-189 AATEVIQ
+189 AATSVIQ

-210 AATLEQLTTDVTP
+210 ADALETLSKDIKP
-223 LLTANDRWQQLDR
+223 LLTSNDRWQQLDR

-282 VIKALGVTATLAR
+282 VIKALGVTSGMAR

-305 TGFASLCGLLLGLLA
+305 TGFASLAGLALGLSA
-320 NVAVQ
+320 NWAVQ
-325 GILGQWLEGY
+325 GLLGQWIEGY
-335 QAVFSAKSAW
+335 QAIFSAKAAW

-370 AIEVLRQQNHDHRID
+370 AIQVLRQQSAEWQIDH
-385 YWQLISGSV
+385 WQLVSGSA
-394 AVLTLMWLF
+394 AVIALMWLF
-403 SGDFW
+403 SGDLW
-408 LSGMLFL
+408 LSGVLFL
-415 ACAGFGLCLLGFAA
+415 ACAGFGLFLIGFSAVM
-429 ILVRVAKPMAAGQS
+429 VRFAKPMAAGQS

-501 VNMTAIEKD
+501 VNMTATEKD
-510 QIAQQLQQAGVTTGT
+510 LIAKQLVDSGLTTGL

-544 PEQDESAAPR
+544 PARDDGSESQRSAEQSEP
-554 NNQASKQQ
+554 
-562 SSAQS
+562 
-567 SGQSAAQQ
+567 Q
-575 ASAAPA
+575 ASASSEQTP
-581 AGRQGFGRELNLS
+581 RREGFGRELNLS
-594 WLSELPANNLITAGN
+594 WLAELPANNQITAGS
-609 WFDGPAQVSVEQ
+609 WFSGPAEVSVEQ

-626 LQLKLGDKLTF
+626 LQLQLGDILTF
-637 AIGGQ
+637 SIGGQ
-642 QFDATVTSFRKV
+642 QFNAKVTSFRKV

-669 DLMEN
+669 DLMAN

-682 FYLPETQQPVL
+682 FYLPETKQSVL
-693 TGLLK
+693 TALLK
-698 QFPTVSVISVAV
+698 QYPTVSVISVAA

-729 LILVFAAAVLVLVA
+729 LVLVFSAALLVLIA

-783 AGVFATLL
+783 AGVFATIL

-817 GPVAGISLLTVL
+817 GPVAGVVLLTLL

-847 RALHN
+847 RALHS

>member
-1 MWAKVAWRLF
+1 MWGKIAWRLF

-20 WVIAFALMLAVLTVV
+20 WVIAFALTLAVLTVV

-56 AADKVLRSSSPF
+56 AADKVLRSSLPF
-68 QSEILQQAERLG
+68 QNEIVRQAQALG
-80 LQTAQQIQFN
+80 IKTAQQIQFN
-90 TMLFAGENMQLVN
+90 TMLFAEDNMQLVN

-108 AQYPLR
+108 PQYPLR
-114 GQLLLETTAGKTA
+114 GQLLLDTPDGQTAQLQAG
-127 KVEQGSLYLEARLAQ
+127 QLYLEARLAQ
-142 ILAVRVGDKLDLGA
+142 ILGVKVGEQLELGA
-156 ARLTVGGIILE
+156 ARLVIGGIILE

-174 LFGGQPRVLMHLADV
+174 LFGGQPRVLMHLDDV

-204 YLFAGD
+204 YLFAGTAD
-210 AATLEQLTTDVTP
+210 ALQQLTADIEP

-282 VIKALGVTATLAR
+282 VIKALGVTASLAR

-305 TGFASLCGLLLGLLA
+305 TGFASLFGLLLGLLA
-320 NVAVQ
+320 NFAVQ
-325 GILGQWLEGY
+325 GVLGEWIEGY
-335 QAVFSAKSAW
+335 EAIFSAKAAW
-345 LGVAT
+345 LGIAT

-355 LLFSLRPV
+355 LLFSIRPV

-370 AIEVLRQQNHDHRID
+370 AIQVLRQQSADWQMD
-385 YWQLISGSV
+385 YLQLMSGSA
-394 AVLTLMWLF
+394 AVLALMWLF
-403 SGDFW
+403 SGDLW

-429 ILVRVAKPMAAGQS
+429 VLVRLAKPMAAGQS

-488 KQQVPENAPNQFL
+488 KRQVPENAPNQFL
-501 VNMTAIEKD
+501 VNMTAVEKD
-510 QIAQQLQQAGVTTGT
+510 LIAQQLANEGLKTGN

-534 LAVNGETLQE
+534 LAVNGETLAE
-544 PEQDESAAPR
+544 PEREDGGQERGSNSASQNNASSQTTEQPR
-554 NNQASKQQ
+554 
-562 SSAQS
+562 
-567 SGQSAAQQ
+567 
-575 ASAAPA
+575 
-581 AGRQGFGRELNLS
+581 RQGFGRELNLS
-594 WLSELPANNLITAGN
+594 WLAELPANNQITAGS
-609 WFDGPAQVSVEQ
+609 WFKGKAEVSVEQ

-626 LQLKLGDKLTF
+626 LQLQLGDTLTF

-642 QFDATVTSFRKV
+642 QFDAKVTSFRKV

-669 DLMEN
+669 DLMAS

-682 FYLPETQQPVL
+682 FYLPEAKQAVL

-698 QFPTVSVISVAV
+698 QYPTVSVISVSA

-729 LILVFAAAVLVLVA
+729 LILVFAAAVLVLIA

-783 AGVFATLL
+783 AGVFATVL
-791 AETLLAVVQMRMF
+791 AETLLAVVQMRLF
-804 QLPFNLHQSLWGL
+804 QLPFSLHQSLWGL
-817 GPVAGISLLTVL
+817 GPIAGVLLLTVL
-829 GALLLRG
+829 GALLLRS

>member
-1 MWAKVAWRLF
+1 MLVKIAWRLF

-41 DSVRNALM
+41 DSVRSALM

-68 QSEILQQAERLG
+68 QPQIFARASALG
-80 LQTAQQIQFN
+80 LQSAQQIQFN
-90 TMLFAGENMQLVN
+90 TMVFAGDNMQLVN

-108 AQYPLR
+108 VQYPLR
-114 GQLLLETTAGKTA
+114 GTLLLETA
-127 KVEQGSLYLEARLAQ
+127 KGQVSQLQQGMLYLEPRLAQ
-142 ILAVRVGDKLDLGA
+142 MLSVKTGDLLDVGTA
-156 ARLTVGGIILE
+156 TLTVGGLISE

-174 LFGGQPRVLMHLADV
+174 LFGGQPRLLMHLDDV
-189 AATEVIQ
+189 AATQVIQ

-204 YLFAGD
+204 YMFAGPES
-210 AATLEQLTTDVTP
+210 ALTQLEDDIKP

-282 VIKALGVTATLAR
+282 VIKALGVTSAQAR
-295 KIYFSHLALV
+295 KIYFSHLLLV
-305 TGFASLCGLLLGLLA
+305 TCFASLIGLALGLTA
-320 NVAVQ
+320 NFAVQ
-325 GILGQWLEGY
+325 GLLGQWIDGY
-335 QAVFSAKSAW
+335 QAVFSAKAAW
-345 LGVAT
+345 LGIAT

-370 AIEVLRQQNHDHRID
+370 AIQVLRQQHTQWQMD
-385 YWQLISGSV
+385 YWQLASGSM
-394 AVLTLMWLF
+394 AVLLLMWLF
-403 SGDFW
+403 SGDIW

-429 ILVRVAKPMAAGQS
+429 VLVRLAKPMAAGQS

-501 VNMTAIEKD
+501 VNMTAVEKD
-510 QIAQQLQQAGVTTGT
+510 QIGQQLQAAGLTTGE

-534 LAVNGETLQE
+534 LAVNGDTLQE
-544 PEQDESAAPR
+544 PEQEDGGQARPKAEDTAADKKTTEQP
-554 NNQASKQQ
+554 K
-562 SSAQS
+562 
-567 SGQSAAQQ
+567 
-575 ASAAPA
+575 
-581 AGRQGFGRELNLS
+581 RQGFGRELNLS
-594 WLSELPANNLITAGN
+594 WLQDLPANNQLTAGR
-609 WFDGPAQVSVEQ
+609 WFSGKAEVSVEQ

-626 LQLKLGDKLTF
+626 LQLKLGDTLSF

-669 DLMEN
+669 DLMAA

-682 FYLPETQQPVL
+682 FHLPADKQQVL
-693 TGLLK
+693 TALLK
-698 QFPTVSVISVAV
+698 QYPTVSVISVDA
-710 ILQQVTAIIDQ
+710 ILQQVTQIIDQ

-729 LILVFAAAVLVLVA
+729 LILVFTAAVLVLVA

-763 ARGRFLRQ
+763 ARGRFLQQ
-771 AVLYEF
+771 AVLFEF

-783 AGVFATLL
+783 AGVFATML
-791 AETLLAVVQMRMF
+791 AETLLAVVQQRMF
-804 QLPFNLHQSLWGL
+804 QLPFSLHYSLWGI
-817 GPVAGISLLTVL
+817 GPVAGVLLLTVL
-829 GALLLRG
+829 GVLLLRG
-836 ILQPTPASLIR
+836 ILRPTPASLIR

>member
-1 MWAKVAWRLF
+1 MLVKIAWRLF
-11 WRELKNGEL
+11 WRELRNGEL
-20 WVIAFALMLAVLTVV
+20 WVVAFALMLAVLTVV

-41 DSVRNALM
+41 DSVRSALM

-68 QSEILQQAERLG
+68 QREIFNQAQALG
-80 LQTAQQIQFN
+80 LKTAEQIQFN
-90 TMLFAGENMQLVN
+90 TMVFAGDNMQLVN

-108 AQYPLR
+108 AEYPLR
-114 GQLLLETTAGKTA
+114 GKLTLDTDNGQVSQLQ
-127 KVEQGSLYLEARLAQ
+127 QGMLYLEPRLAQ
-142 ILAVRVGDKLDLGA
+142 ILNVQTGATLDIGA
-156 ARLTVGGIILE
+156 TTLTVGGLIVD

-189 AATEVIQ
+189 AATQVVQ

-204 YLFAGD
+204 YMFAGD
-210 AATLEQLTTDVTP
+210 ETALSQLVDDTTP

-282 VIKALGVTATLAR
+282 VIKALGMTSAQAR
-295 KIYFSHLALV
+295 QIYFSHLLLV
-305 TGFASLCGLLLGLLA
+305 TCFASVLGLLLGVAA
-320 NVAVQ
+320 NFAVQ
-325 GILGQWLEGY
+325 GLLSQWIDGY
-335 QAVFSAKSAW
+335 QAVFSAKALW
-345 LGVAT
+345 LGIAT

-355 LLFSLRPV
+355 FMFSLRPV

-370 AIEVLRQQNHDHRID
+370 AIQVLRQQSAPWQMD
-385 YWQLISGSV
+385 YWQLASGSA
-394 AVLTLMWLF
+394 AVLLLMWLF
-403 SGDFW
+403 SGDLW

-429 ILVRVAKPMAAGQS
+429 LLVRFAKPMAAGQS

-501 VNMTAIEKD
+501 VNMTAVEKD
-510 QIAQQLQQAGVTTGT
+510 QIAVQLHAAGLSTGT
-525 FYPMISGRV
+525 FYPMVSGRV
-534 LAVNGETLQE
+534 LAVNGETLEE
-544 PEQDESAAPR
+544 PEQDAAE
-554 NNQASKQQ
+554 QASSK
-562 SSAQS
+562 AEDP
-567 SGQSAAQQ
+567 QQ
-575 ASAAPA
+575 ASGKKPEQKA
-581 AGRQGFGRELNLS
+581 RREGFGRELNLS
-594 WLSELPANNLITAGN
+594 WLEVLPANNQLTEGR
-609 WFDGPAQVSVEQ
+609 WFSGKAEVSVEQ
-621 QQAER
+621 QQAQR
-626 LQLKLGDKLTF
+626 LQLKLGDTLSF

-669 DLMEN
+669 DLMAA

-682 FYLPETQQPVL
+682 FYLPASKQQVL
-693 TGLLK
+693 TTLLK
-698 QFPTVSVISVAV
+698 QYPTVSVISVDA
-710 ILQQVTAIIDQ
+710 ILLQVSQIIDQ

-729 LILVFAAAVLVLVA
+729 LILVFTAAVLVLVA

-763 ARGRFLRQ
+763 ARGRFLQQ
-771 AVLYEF
+771 AVLFEF

-783 AGVFATLL
+783 AGGFATLL
-791 AETLLAVVQMRMF
+791 AEILLSVVQLRMF
-804 QLPFNLHQSLWGL
+804 QLPFTPHYSLWGL
-817 GPVAGISLLTVL
+817 GPVAGVLLLTGL
-829 GALLLRG
+829 GTILLRG
-836 ILQPTPASLIR
+836 ILKPTPASLIR

>member
-41 DSVRNALM
+41 DSVRSALM

-68 QSEILQQAERLG
+68 QPEILQQAEQLG

-90 TMLFAGENMQLVN
+90 TMLFAGDNMQLVN

-108 AQYPLR
+108 SQYPLR
-114 GQLLLETTAGKTA
+114 GELLLDTAAGQNSIVA
-127 KVEQGSLYLEARLAQ
+127 PGSVYLEARLAQ
-142 ILAVRVGDKLDLGA
+142 ILAVRVGDLLDVGA
-156 ARLTVGGIILE
+156 AKLKVGGIILE

-174 LFGGQPRVLMHLADV
+174 LFGGQPRVMMHLSDV

-204 YLFAGD
+204 YLFAGSEVKLKQ
-210 AATLEQLTTDVTP
+210 LETDIKP
-223 LLTANDRWQQLDR
+223 LLNANDRWQQLDR

-282 VIKALGVTATLAR
+282 VIKALGVTAPLAR

-320 NVAVQ
+320 NFAVQ
-325 GILGQWLEGY
+325 GILGQWIEGY
-335 QAVFSAKSAW
+335 QAVFSSKSAW
-345 LGVAT
+345 LGIST

-370 AIEVLRQQNHDHRID
+370 AIEVLRQQNGDSRID
-385 YWQLISGSV
+385 YWQLLSGSL
-394 AVLTLMWLF
+394 AVLALMWLF
-403 SGDFW
+403 SGDIW

-429 ILVRVAKPMAAGQS
+429 VLVRVAKPMAAGQS

-501 VNMTAIEKD
+501 VNMTATEKD
-510 QIAQQLQQAGVTTGT
+510 QIAQQLQQAGLATGT

-534 LAVNGETLQE
+534 LAVNGEMLQE
-544 PEQDESAAPR
+544 PEQDDGAAPR
-554 NNQASKQQ
+554 SNQASKQQ
-562 SSAQS
+562 SSE
-567 SGQSAAQQ
+567 QSAAQQ
-575 ASAAPA
+575 STAEPAS
-581 AGRQGFGRELNLS
+581 GRQGFGRELNLS
-594 WLSELPANNLITAGN
+594 WLSELPANNQITTGQ

-642 QFDATVTSFRKV
+642 QFDATVSSFRKV

-669 DLMEN
+669 DLMEH

-682 FYLPETQQPVL
+682 FYLPETQQSVL
-693 TGLLK
+693 TALLK

-710 ILQQVTAIIDQ
+710 ILQQVTSIIDQ

-777 AALGLL
+777 ATLGLL
-783 AGVFATLL
+783 AGVFATILAEVLL
-791 AETLLAVVQMRMF
+791 AIVQMRMF

-817 GPVAGISLLTVL
+817 GPVTGVMLLTVL

>member
-1 MWAKVAWRLF
+1 MLVKIAWRLF
-11 WRELKNGEL
+11 WRELRNGEL
-20 WVIAFALMLAVLTVV
+20 WVVAFALMLAVLTVV

-41 DSVRNALM
+41 DSVRSALM

-68 QSEILQQAERLG
+68 QRDIFAQAQALG
-80 LQTAQQIQFN
+80 LKTAEQIQFN
-90 TMLFAGENMQLVN
+90 TMVFAGDNMQLVN

-108 AQYPLR
+108 AEYPLR
-114 GQLLLETTAGKTA
+114 GKLTLDTANGQVSQLQ
-127 KVEQGSLYLEARLAQ
+127 QGMLYLEPRLAQ
-142 ILAVRVGDKLDLGA
+142 ILNVQTGATLDVGA
-156 ARLTVGGIILE
+156 ATLTVGGFILE

-174 LFGGQPRVLMHLADV
+174 LFGGQPRVLLHLADV
-189 AATEVIQ
+189 AATQVIQ

-204 YLFAGD
+204 YMFAGN
-210 AATLEQLTTDVTP
+210 ASALTQLVDDTAG

-282 VIKALGVTATLAR
+282 VIKALGMTSAQAR
-295 KIYFSHLALV
+295 QIYFSHLLLV
-305 TGFASLCGLLLGLLA
+305 TCFASVLGLLLGVAA
-320 NVAVQ
+320 NFAVQ
-325 GILGQWLEGY
+325 GLLSQWIDGY
-335 QAVFSAKSAW
+335 QAVFSAKALW
-345 LGVAT
+345 LGIAT

-370 AIEVLRQQNHDHRID
+370 AIQVLRQQSAPWQMD
-385 YWQLISGSV
+385 YWQLASGSA
-394 AVLTLMWLF
+394 AVLLLMWLF
-403 SGDFW
+403 SGDLW

-429 ILVRVAKPMAAGQS
+429 LLVRFAKPMAAGQS

-501 VNMTAIEKD
+501 VNMTAVEKD
-510 QIAQQLQQAGVTTGT
+510 QIAVQLHAAGLSTGT
-525 FYPMISGRV
+525 FYPMVSGRV
-534 LAVNGETLQE
+534 LAVNGETLEE
-544 PEQDESAAPR
+544 PEQDAAE
-554 NNQASKQQ
+554 QASSK
-562 SSAQS
+562 AEDP
-567 SGQSAAQQ
+567 QQ
-575 ASAAPA
+575 ASGKKPEQKA
-581 AGRQGFGRELNLS
+581 RREGFGRELNLS
-594 WLSELPANNLITAGN
+594 WLEVLPANNQLTEGR
-609 WFDGPAQVSVEQ
+609 WFSGKAEVSVEK
-621 QQAER
+621 QQAQR
-626 LQLKLGDKLTF
+626 LQLKLGDTLSF

-669 DLMEN
+669 DLMAA

-682 FYLPETQQPVL
+682 FHLPASKQQVL
-693 TGLLK
+693 TTLLK
-698 QFPTVSVISVAV
+698 QYPTVSVISVDA
-710 ILQQVTAIIDQ
+710 ILLQVSQIIDQ

-729 LILVFAAAVLVLVA
+729 LILVFTAAVLVLVA

-763 ARGRFLRQ
+763 ARGRFLQQ
-771 AVLYEF
+771 AVLFEF

-783 AGVFATLL
+783 AGGFATLL
-791 AETLLAVVQMRMF
+791 AEILLSVVQLRMF
-804 QLPFNLHQSLWGL
+804 QLPFTPHYSLWGL
-817 GPVAGISLLTVL
+817 GPVAGVLLLTGL
-829 GALLLRG
+829 GTILLRG
-836 ILQPTPASLIR
+836 ILKPTPASLIR

>member
-41 DSVRNALM
+41 DSVRSALM

-68 QSEILQQAERLG
+68 QPEILQQAEQLG

-90 TMLFAGENMQLVN
+90 TMLFAGDNMQLVN

-108 AQYPLR
+108 SQYPLR
-114 GQLLLETTAGKTA
+114 GELLLDTAAGQNSIVA
-127 KVEQGSLYLEARLAQ
+127 PGSVYLEARLAQ
-142 ILAVRVGDKLDLGA
+142 ILAVRVGDLLDVGA
-156 ARLTVGGIILE
+156 AKLKVGGIILE

-174 LFGGQPRVLMHLADV
+174 LFGGQPRVMMHLSDV

-204 YLFAGD
+204 YLFAGSEVKLKQ
-210 AATLEQLTTDVTP
+210 LETDIKP
-223 LLTANDRWQQLDR
+223 LLNANDRWQQLDR

-282 VIKALGVTATLAR
+282 VIKALGVTAPLAR

-320 NVAVQ
+320 NFAVQ
-325 GILGQWLEGY
+325 GILGQWIEGY
-335 QAVFSAKSAW
+335 QAVFSSKSAW
-345 LGVAT
+345 LGIST

-370 AIEVLRQQNHDHRID
+370 AIEVLRQQNGDSRID
-385 YWQLISGSV
+385 YWQLLSGSV
-394 AVLTLMWLF
+394 AVLALMWLF
-403 SGDFW
+403 SGDIW

-429 ILVRVAKPMAAGQS
+429 VLVRVAKPMAAGQS

-501 VNMTAIEKD
+501 VNMTATEKD
-510 QIAQQLQQAGVTTGT
+510 QIAQQLQQAGLATGT

-534 LAVNGETLQE
+534 LAVNGEMLQE
-544 PEQDESAAPR
+544 PEQDDGAASR
-554 NNQASKQQ
+554 SNQASKQQ
-562 SSAQS
+562 SSE
-567 SGQSAAQQ
+567 QSAAQQ
-575 ASAAPA
+575 STAEPAS
-581 AGRQGFGRELNLS
+581 GRQGFGRELNLS
-594 WLSELPANNLITAGN
+594 WLSELPANNQITAGQ

-642 QFDATVTSFRKV
+642 QFDATVSSFRKV

-669 DLMEN
+669 DLMEH

-682 FYLPETQQPVL
+682 FYLPETQQSVL
-693 TGLLK
+693 TALLK

-710 ILQQVTAIIDQ
+710 ILQQVTSIIDQ

-783 AGVFATLL
+783 AGVFATILAEVLL
-791 AETLLAVVQMRMF
+791 AIVQMRMF

-817 GPVAGISLLTVL
+817 GPVTGVVLLTVL

>member
-1 MWAKVAWRLF
+1 MLVKIAWRLF

-20 WVIAFALMLAVLTVV
+20 WVVAFALMLAVLTVV

-41 DSVRNALM
+41 DSVRSALM

-56 AADKVLRSSSPF
+56 AADKVLRSSAPF
-68 QSEILQQAERLG
+68 QNELFIQAQALG
-80 LQTAQQIQFN
+80 LQTAKQIQFN
-90 TMLFAGENMQLVN
+90 TMVFAGDNMQLVN

-108 AQYPLR
+108 DEYPLR
-114 GQLLLETTAGKTA
+114 GQLLLDTANGQ
-127 KVEQGSLYLEARLAQ
+127 VSQLQQGMLYLEPRLAQ
-142 ILAVRVGDKLDLGA
+142 ILNIQFGAKLDVGA
-156 ARLTVGGIILE
+156 ATLTVGGFIVE

-189 AATEVIQ
+189 AATQVVQ

-204 YLFAGD
+204 YMFAGNASALTQLVD
-210 AATLEQLTTDVTP
+210 DTAA

-282 VIKALGVTATLAR
+282 VIKALGMTSGQAR
-295 KIYFSHLALV
+295 QIYFSHLFLV
-305 TGFASLCGLLLGLLA
+305 TCFASVLGLLLGLAA
-320 NVAVQ
+320 NFAVQ
-325 GILGQWLEGY
+325 GLLSQWIDGY
-335 QAVFSAKSAW
+335 QAVFSAKALW
-345 LGVAT
+345 LGIAT

-370 AIEVLRQQNHDHRID
+370 AIQVLRQQNASWQMD
-385 YWQLISGSV
+385 YWQLASGSA
-394 AVLTLMWLF
+394 AVLLLMWLF
-403 SGDFW
+403 SGDLW

-429 ILVRVAKPMAAGQS
+429 LLVRFAKPMAAGQS

-510 QIAQQLQQAGVTTGT
+510 QIAAQLQAAGLSTGT
-525 FYPMISGRV
+525 FYPMVSGRV
-534 LAVNGETLQE
+534 LAVNGETLEE
-544 PEQDESAAPR
+544 PEQEAGG
-554 NNQASKQQ
+554 QASSNARDSKQTN
-562 SSAQS
+562 SKK
-567 SGQSAAQQ
+567 
-575 ASAAPA
+575 PEEKP
-581 AGRQGFGRELNLS
+581 RREGFGRELNLS
-594 WLSELPANNLITAGN
+594 WLQELPANNQLTEGR
-609 WFDGPAQVSVEQ
+609 WFSGKAEVSVEQ

-626 LQLKLGDKLTF
+626 LQLKLGDTLSF

-669 DLMEN
+669 DLMAA

-682 FYLPETQQPVL
+682 FHLPASKQPVL
-693 TGLLK
+693 TTLLK
-698 QFPTVSVISVAV
+698 QYPTVSVISVDA
-710 ILQQVTAIIDQ
+710 ILQQVSQIIDQ

-729 LILVFAAAVLVLVA
+729 LILVFTAAVLVLVA

-763 ARGRFLRQ
+763 ARGRFLQQ
-771 AVLYEF
+771 AVLFEF

-783 AGVFATLL
+783 AGGFATLL
-791 AETLLAVVQMRMF
+791 AEILLSVVQLRMF
-804 QLPFNLHQSLWGL
+804 QLPFTPHYSLWGI
-817 GPVAGISLLTVL
+817 GPVAGLLLLTGL
-829 GALLLRG
+829 GTILLRG
-836 ILQPTPASLIR
+836 ILKPTPASLIR

>member
-1 MWAKVAWRLF
+1 MLVKIAWRLF

-20 WVIAFALMLAVLTVV
+20 WVVAFALMLAVLTVV

-41 DSVRNALM
+41 DSVRSALM

-56 AADKVLRSSSPF
+56 AADKVLRSSAPF
-68 QSEILQQAERLG
+68 QNEIFTQAQALG
-80 LQTAQQIQFN
+80 LKTAEQIQFN
-90 TMLFAGENMQLVN
+90 TMVFAGDNMQLVN

-108 AQYPLR
+108 GEYPLR
-114 GQLLLETTAGKTA
+114 GQLLLDTANGQ
-127 KVEQGSLYLEARLAQ
+127 VSQLQQGMLYLEPRLAQ
-142 ILAVRVGDKLDLGA
+142 ILNVQTGAKLDVGA
-156 ARLTVGGIILE
+156 ATLTVGGFILE

-189 AATEVIQ
+189 AATQVVQ

-204 YLFAGD
+204 YMFAGNASALTQLVD
-210 AATLEQLTTDVTP
+210 DTAA

-282 VIKALGVTATLAR
+282 VIKALGMTSGQAR
-295 KIYFSHLALV
+295 QIYFSHLFLV
-305 TGFASLCGLLLGLLA
+305 TCFASVLGLLLGLAA
-320 NVAVQ
+320 NFAVQ
-325 GILGQWLEGY
+325 GLLSQWIDGY
-335 QAVFSAKSAW
+335 QAVFSAKALW
-345 LGVAT
+345 LGIAT

-370 AIEVLRQQNHDHRID
+370 AIQVLRQQNASWQMD
-385 YWQLISGSV
+385 YWQLASGSA
-394 AVLTLMWLF
+394 AVLLLMWLF
-403 SGDFW
+403 SGDLW

-429 ILVRVAKPMAAGQS
+429 LLVRFAKPMAAGQS

-510 QIAQQLQQAGVTTGT
+510 QIAAQLQAAGLSTGT
-525 FYPMISGRV
+525 FYPMVSGRV
-534 LAVNGETLQE
+534 LAVNGETLEE
-544 PEQDESAAPR
+544 PEQDTGE
-554 NNQASKQQ
+554 QASSNAQDSKQTN
-562 SSAQS
+562 SKK
-567 SGQSAAQQ
+567 
-575 ASAAPA
+575 PEEKP
-581 AGRQGFGRELNLS
+581 RREGFGRELNLS
-594 WLSELPANNLITAGN
+594 WLQELPANNQLTEGR
-609 WFDGPAQVSVEQ
+609 WFSGKAEVSVEQ
-621 QQAER
+621 QQAQR
-626 LQLKLGDKLTF
+626 LQLKLGDTLSF

-669 DLMEN
+669 DLMAA

-682 FYLPETQQPVL
+682 FHLPANKQPVL
-693 TGLLK
+693 TTLLK
-698 QFPTVSVISVAV
+698 EYPTVSVISVDA
-710 ILQQVTAIIDQ
+710 ILQQVSQIIDQ

-729 LILVFAAAVLVLVA
+729 LILVFTAAVLVLVA

-751 REQELAILRTLG
+751 REHELAILRTLG
-763 ARGRFLRQ
+763 ARGRFLQQ
-771 AVLYEF
+771 AVLFEF

-791 AETLLAVVQMRMF
+791 AEVLLSVVQLRMF
-804 QLPFNLHQSLWGL
+804 QLPFTPHYSLWGI
-817 GPVAGISLLTVL
+817 GPVAGLLLLTGL
-829 GALLLRG
+829 GTILLRG
-836 ILQPTPASLIR
+836 ILKPTPASLIR

>member
-1 MWAKVAWRLF
+1 MLVKIAWRLF
-11 WRELKNGEL
+11 WRELRNGEL

-41 DSVRNALM
+41 DSVRSALM

-56 AADKVLRSSSPF
+56 AADKVLRSSTPF
-68 QSEILQQAERLG
+68 NPQIFQVATDLG

-90 TMLFAGENMQLVN
+90 TMVFAGDVMQLVN

-114 GQLLLETTAGKTA
+114 GQLSVDTAEGESA
-127 KVEQGSLYLEARLAQ
+127 QLRNGMLYLEPRLAQ
-142 ILAVRVGDKLDLGA
+142 MLSIKVGDPLEIGA
-156 ARLTVGGIILE
+156 ATLTVGGLILA

-174 LFGGQPRVLMHLADV
+174 LFGGQPRVLMSLADV
-189 AATEVIQ
+189 EATGVVQ

-204 YLFAGD
+204 YMFAGPES
-210 AATLEQLTTDVTP
+210 ALAQLDDSTKA
-223 LLTANDRWQQLDR
+223 LLTPNDRWQQLDR

-282 VIKALGVTATLAR
+282 VIKALGVTSSQAR
-295 KIYFSHLALV
+295 QIYFSHLCLV
-305 TGFASLCGLLLGLLA
+305 TCFASLIGLVLGLLA
-320 NVAVQ
+320 NLAVQ
-325 GILGQWLEGY
+325 GLLGDWIDGY
-335 QAVFSAKSAW
+335 QAVFSAKAMW
-345 LGVAT
+345 LGLAT

-370 AIEVLRQQNHDHRID
+370 AIEVLRQKNSQWQLD
-385 YWQLISGSV
+385 YWQIASGSV
-394 AVLTLMWLF
+394 AVVLLMWLF
-403 SGDFW
+403 SGDIW
-408 LSGMLFL
+408 LSAMLFL

-429 ILVRVAKPMAAGQS
+429 VLVRLAKPMAAGQS

-451 NLRRRL
+451 NMRRRL

-476 LYFLRAELLEQW
+476 LYFIRAELLDQW
-488 KQQVPENAPNQFL
+488 KQQVPANAPNQFL
-501 VNMTAIEKD
+501 VNMTAVERD
-510 QIAQQLQQAGVTTGT
+510 QIALQLQAQGLTTGV

-544 PEQDESAAPR
+544 PEQEEGGQARAPQR
-554 NNQASKQQ
+554 GAEGTAEQQ
-562 SSAQS
+562 
-567 SGQSAAQQ
+567 QQ
-575 ASAAPA
+575 AS
-581 AGRQGFGRELNLS
+581 GRQGFGRELNLS
-594 WLSELPANNLITAGN
+594 WVAELPANNQVTEGT
-609 WFDGPAQVSVEQ
+609 WFTGKAEVSVEQ
-621 QQAER
+621 QQAKR
-626 LQLKLGDKLTF
+626 LQLKLGDVLSF

-654 DWNSLQPNFFMLLSP
+654 DWNSLQPNFFMILSP
-669 DLMEN
+669 DLMAT
-674 FPATYLTA
+674 FPAMYLTA
-682 FYLPETQQPVL
+682 FHLPSSQQTLL
-693 TGLLK
+693 TTLLK
-698 QFPTVSVISVAV
+698 QYPTVSVISVDA
-710 ILQQVTAIIDQ
+710 ILLQVTQIIDQ

-729 LILVFAAAVLVLVA
+729 LILVFIAAVLVLVA

-763 ARGRFLRQ
+763 ARGRFLQQ
-771 AVLYEF
+771 AVLFEF

-783 AGVFATLL
+783 AGVFATIL
-791 AETLLAVVQMRMF
+791 AESLLAVVQMRLF
-804 QLPFNLHQSLWGL
+804 QLPFSLHYSLWGI
-817 GPVAGISLLTVL
+817 GPIAGVILLTVL

-836 ILQPTPASLIR
+836 ILRPTPASLIR

>member
-1 MWAKVAWRLF
+1 MLVKIAWRLF

-20 WVIAFALMLAVLTVV
+20 WVVAFALMLAVLTVV

-41 DSVRNALM
+41 DSVRSALM

-68 QSEILQQAERLG
+68 QREIFNQAQALG
-80 LQTAQQIQFN
+80 LKTAEQIQFN
-90 TMLFAGENMQLVN
+90 TMVFAGDNMQLVN

-108 AQYPLR
+108 AEYPLR
-114 GQLLLETTAGKTA
+114 GKLTLDTANGQVSQLQ
-127 KVEQGSLYLEARLAQ
+127 QGMLYLEPRLAQ
-142 ILAVRVGDKLDLGA
+142 MLNVQPGARLDVGA
-156 ARLTVGGIILE
+156 ATLTVGGLILE

-189 AATEVIQ
+189 PATQVVQ

-204 YLFAGD
+204 YMFAGN
-210 AATLEQLTTDVTP
+210 ASALTQLADDTTA

-282 VIKALGVTATLAR
+282 VIKALGMTSAQAR
-295 KIYFSHLALV
+295 QIYFSHLLLV
-305 TGFASLCGLLLGLLA
+305 TCFASVLGLLLGLAA
-320 NVAVQ
+320 NFAVQ
-325 GILGQWLEGY
+325 GVLGQWIDGY
-335 QAVFSAKSAW
+335 QAVFSAKALW
-345 LGVAT
+345 LGIAT

-355 LLFSLRPV
+355 LMFSLRPV

-370 AIEVLRQQNHDHRID
+370 AIQVLRQQSAPWQMD
-385 YWQLISGSV
+385 YWQLASGSA
-394 AVLTLMWLF
+394 AVLLLMWLF
-403 SGDFW
+403 SGDLW

-429 ILVRVAKPMAAGQS
+429 LLVRFAKPMAAGQS

-476 LYFLRAELLEQW
+476 LYFLRAELLEKW
-488 KQQVPENAPNQFL
+488 KQQVPANAPNQFL
-501 VNMTAIEKD
+501 VNMTAVEKD
-510 QIAQQLQQAGVTTGT
+510 QIAAQLQAAGLTTGL
-525 FYPMISGRV
+525 FYPMVSGRV
-534 LAVNGETLQE
+534 LAVNGETLEE
-544 PEQDESAAPR
+544 PEQDAGGQTSSNAAD
-554 NNQASKQQ
+554 SKQ
-562 SSAQS
+562 SSDKK
-567 SGQSAAQQ
+567 
-575 ASAAPA
+575 PEEKP
-581 AGRQGFGRELNLS
+581 RREGFGRELNLS
-594 WLSELPANNLITAGN
+594 WLQELPANNQLTEGR
-609 WFDGPAQVSVEQ
+609 WFLGKAEVSVEQ
-621 QQAER
+621 QQAQR
-626 LQLKLGDKLTF
+626 LQLKLGDTLSF

-669 DLMEN
+669 DLMAA

-682 FYLPETQQPVL
+682 FHLPASKQQVL
-693 TGLLK
+693 TTLLK
-698 QFPTVSVISVAV
+698 QYPTVSVISVDA
-710 ILQQVTAIIDQ
+710 ILLQVSQIIDQ

-729 LILVFAAAVLVLVA
+729 LILVFTAAVLVLVA

-763 ARGRFLRQ
+763 ARGRFLQQ
-771 AVLYEF
+771 AVLFEF

-791 AETLLAVVQMRMF
+791 AEVLLSVVQLRMF
-804 QLPFNLHQSLWGL
+804 QLPFTPHYSLWGI
-817 GPVAGISLLTVL
+817 GPVAGVLLLTGL
-829 GALLLRG
+829 GAILLRG
-836 ILQPTPASLIR
+836 ILKPTPASLIR

>member
-41 DSVRNALM
+41 DSVRSALM
-49 QRSSNFT
+49 QRGSNFT

-68 QSEILQQAERLG
+68 QPEILQQAEQLG

-90 TMLFAGENMQLVN
+90 TMLFAGDNMQLVN

-108 AQYPLR
+108 SQYPLR
-114 GQLLLETTAGKTA
+114 GQLLLETAEGKHA
-127 KVEQGSLYLEARLAQ
+127 VVAPGSVYLEARLAQ
-142 ILAVRVGDKLDLGA
+142 ILAVRTGDVLDVGA
-156 ARLTVGGIILE
+156 AKLKVGGIILE

-174 LFGGQPRVLMHLADV
+174 LFGGQPRVMMHLSDV
-189 AATEVIQ
+189 ASTEVIQ

-204 YLFAGD
+204 YLFAGSE
-210 AATLEQLTTDVTP
+210 ARLKQLETDITP
-223 LLTANDRWQQLDR
+223 LLSANDRWQQLDR

-282 VIKALGVTATLAR
+282 VIKALGVTAPLAR

-305 TGFASLCGLLLGLLA
+305 TGFASLFGLLLGLLA
-320 NVAVQ
+320 NFAVQ
-325 GILGQWLEGY
+325 GILGQWIEGY

-345 LGVAT
+345 LGIAT

-370 AIEVLRQQNHDHRID
+370 AIEVLRQQNNDSRID
-385 YWQLISGSV
+385 YWQLASGST
-394 AVLTLMWLF
+394 AVLALMWLF
-403 SGDFW
+403 SGDIW

-415 ACAGFGLCLLGFAA
+415 ACAGFGCCLLGFAA
-429 ILVRVAKPMAAGQS
+429 VLVRVAKPMAAGQS

-476 LYFLRAELLEQW
+476 LYFLRAELLDQW

-501 VNMTAIEKD
+501 VNMTATEKD
-510 QIAQQLQQAGVTTGT
+510 QIAQQLAQAGLTTGT

-534 LAVNGETLQE
+534 LAVNGEMLQE
-544 PEQDESAAPR
+544 PEQDDGAAPR

-567 SGQSAAQQ
+567 SAQQ
-575 ASAAPA
+575 GTAAPA
-581 AGRQGFGRELNLS
+581 SGRQGFGRELNLS
-594 WLSELPANNLITAGN
+594 WLSELPANNQITAGQ

-642 QFDATVTSFRKV
+642 QFDAKVTSFRKV

-669 DLMEN
+669 DLMEH

-682 FYLPETQQPVL
+682 FYLPETQQSVL
-693 TGLLK
+693 TALLK

-710 ILQQVTAIIDQ
+710 ILQQVTSIIDQ

-791 AETLLAVVQMRMF
+791 AEVLLAIVQMRMF

-817 GPVAGISLLTVL
+817 GPVTGVLLLTVL

>member
-1 MWAKVAWRLF
+1 MLVKIAWRLF

-20 WVIAFALMLAVLTVV
+20 WVVAFALMLAVLTVV

-41 DSVRNALM
+41 DSVRSALM

-68 QSEILQQAERLG
+68 QNEIFTQAQALG
-80 LQTAQQIQFN
+80 LKTAEQIQFN
-90 TMLFAGENMQLVN
+90 TMVFAGDNMQLVN

-108 AQYPLR
+108 AEYPLR
-114 GQLLLETTAGKTA
+114 GKLLLDTAEGQ
-127 KVEQGSLYLEARLAQ
+127 VSQLQRGMLYLEPRLAQ
-142 ILAVRVGDKLDLGA
+142 ILNVQTGAQLDVGA
-156 ARLTVGGIILE
+156 ATLTVGGFIVE

-189 AATEVIQ
+189 AATQVVQ

-204 YLFAGD
+204 YMFAGD
-210 AATLEQLTTDVTP
+210 GPALKQLVDDSAD

-282 VIKALGVTATLAR
+282 VIKALGMTSAQAR
-295 KIYFSHLALV
+295 QIYFSHLLLV
-305 TGFASLCGLLLGLLA
+305 TCFASVLGLLLGLAA
-320 NVAVQ
+320 NFAVQ
-325 GILGQWLEGY
+325 GFLSQWIDGY
-335 QAVFSAKSAW
+335 QAMFSAKALW

-370 AIEVLRQQNHDHRID
+370 AIQVLRQQSAPWQMD
-385 YWQLISGSV
+385 YWQLASGSA
-394 AVLTLMWLF
+394 AVLLLMWLF
-403 SGDFW
+403 SGDLW

-429 ILVRVAKPMAAGQS
+429 LLVRFAKPMAAGQS

-501 VNMTAIEKD
+501 VNMTAVEKD
-510 QIAQQLQQAGVTTGT
+510 QIASQLQTAGLSTGI
-525 FYPMISGRV
+525 FYPMVSGRV
-534 LAVNGETLQE
+534 VAVNGEALEE
-544 PEQDESAAPR
+544 PEQDAAE
-554 NNQASKQQ
+554 QASSK
-562 SSAQS
+562 AEEP
-567 SGQSAAQQ
+567 QQ
-575 ASAAPA
+575 AGGKKPEQKA
-581 AGRQGFGRELNLS
+581 RREGFGRELNLS
-594 WLSELPANNLITAGN
+594 WLEELPANNQLTEGR
-609 WFDGPAQVSVEQ
+609 WFSGKAEVSVEQ

-626 LQLKLGDKLTF
+626 LQLKLGDTLSF

-669 DLMEN
+669 DLMAA

-682 FYLPETQQPVL
+682 FHLPTSKQQVL
-693 TGLLK
+693 TTLLK
-698 QFPTVSVISVAV
+698 QYPTVSVISVDA
-710 ILQQVTAIIDQ
+710 ILLQVSQIIDQ

-729 LILVFAAAVLVLVA
+729 LILVFTAAVLVLVA

-763 ARGRFLRQ
+763 ARGRFLQQ
-771 AVLYEF
+771 AVLFEF

-791 AETLLAVVQMRMF
+791 AEILLSVVQLRMF
-804 QLPFNLHQSLWGL
+804 QLPFTPHYSLWGI
-817 GPVAGISLLTVL
+817 GPAAGLLLLTGL
-829 GALLLRG
+829 GTILLRG
-836 ILQPTPASLIR
+836 ILKPTPASLIR
-847 RALHN
+847 RALHS

>member
-41 DSVRNALM
+41 DSVRSALM

-68 QSEILQQAERLG
+68 QPEILQQAEQLG

-90 TMLFAGENMQLVN
+90 TMLFAGDNMQLVN

-108 AQYPLR
+108 SQYPLR
-114 GQLLLETTAGKTA
+114 GELLLDTATGRNA
-127 KVEQGSLYLEARLAQ
+127 LVAPGCVYLEARLAQ
-142 ILAVRVGDKLDLGA
+142 ILAVRVGDELDVGA
-156 ARLTVGGIILE
+156 AKLKVGGIILE

-174 LFGGQPRVLMHLADV
+174 LFGGQPRVMMHLSDV

-204 YLFAGD
+204 YLFAGSE
-210 AATLEQLTTDVTP
+210 AKLKQLETDITP
-223 LLTANDRWQQLDR
+223 LMSANDRWQQLDR

-282 VIKALGVTATLAR
+282 VIKALGVTAPLAR

-305 TGFASLCGLLLGLLA
+305 TGFASLCGLLLGLMA
-320 NVAVQ
+320 NFAVQ
-325 GILGQWLEGY
+325 GILGQWIEGY
-335 QAVFSAKSAW
+335 QAVFSSKSAW
-345 LGVAT
+345 LGIAT

-370 AIEVLRQQNHDHRID
+370 AIEVLRQQNNDSRID
-385 YWQLISGSV
+385 YWQLLSGST
-394 AVLTLMWLF
+394 AVLALMWLF
-403 SGDFW
+403 SGDIW

-415 ACAGFGLCLLGFAA
+415 ACAGFGCCLLGFAA
-429 ILVRVAKPMAAGQS
+429 VLVRVAKPMAAGQS

-476 LYFLRAELLEQW
+476 LYFLRAELLDQW

-501 VNMTAIEKD
+501 VNMTATEKD
-510 QIAQQLQQAGVTTGT
+510 LIAQQLQQAGLTTGT

-534 LAVNGETLQE
+534 LAVNGEMLQE
-544 PEQDESAAPR
+544 PEQDDGAAPR
-554 NNQASKQQ
+554 NNQAAKPQ
-562 SSAQS
+562 SSE
-567 SGQSAAQQ
+567 QSAAQQ
-575 ASAAPA
+575 GTAAPA

-594 WLSELPANNLITAGN
+594 WLTELPANNQITAGQ

-642 QFDATVTSFRKV
+642 QFDAKVTSFRKV

-669 DLMEN
+669 DLMEH

-682 FYLPETQQPVL
+682 FYLPETQQSVL
-693 TGLLK
+693 TTLLK

-710 ILQQVTAIIDQ
+710 ILQQVTSIIDQ

-783 AGVFATLL
+783 AGVFATMLAEVLL
-791 AETLLAVVQMRMF
+791 AIVQMRMF

-817 GPVAGISLLTVL
+817 GPVTGVLLLTVL